1 MTVAQRYHGLAAVG
15 VCCRDREGSSLLEFA
30 IAVATLLTAII
41 GIVSAALALSAY
53 HYTANAAREGARYAM
68 VRGSTWKVACAA
80 PSTYGCTATG
90 NSVKAYLVAIA
101 PTGMKSANTAVTT
114 TWPGTTAA
122 GTACYSGNGLNGPG
136 CSVRVD
142 VSYTFKMTLP
152 LLPKKTLQF
161 SSSSTMPISQ

>member
-1 MTVAQRYHGLAAVG
+1 MTVMR
-15 VCCRDREGSSLLEFA
+15 VCSRDTEGSSLVEFA
-30 IAVATLLTAII
+30 IALATLLTAII
-41 GIVSAALALSAY
+41 GTVSGALALFAY

-68 VRGSTWKVACAA
+68 VRGSTWKVACAT

-90 NSVKAYLVAIA
+90 DSVKAFLVAIA

-122 GTACYSGNGLNGPG
+122 GTACYGGNGANGPG
-136 CSVRVD
+136 CSVK
-142 VSYTFKMTLP
+142 VSVTYTFRMTLP